1 MNRIFF
7 LPFKSVFSFS
17 VMWKHYAVVIPWF
30 ERPGSTLALSQI
42 IRCCSCVMCLWIRVL
57 HWMLQRLYVTKRPC
71 FFELTKNI
79 QKEEG
84 TEEEMDKMK
93 RIVVTFAC

>member
-1 MNRIFF
+1 
-7 LPFKSVFSFS
+7 
-17 VMWKHYAVVIPWF
+17 
-30 ERPGSTLALSQI
+30 
-42 IRCCSCVMCLWIRVL
+42 
-57 HWMLQRLYVTKRPC
+57 MLQRLYVTKRPC